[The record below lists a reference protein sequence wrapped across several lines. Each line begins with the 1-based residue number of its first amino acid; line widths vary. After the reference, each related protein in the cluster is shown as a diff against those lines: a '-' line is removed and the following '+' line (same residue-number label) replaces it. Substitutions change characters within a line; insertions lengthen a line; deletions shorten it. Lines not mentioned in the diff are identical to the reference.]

1 MKKVLIRAFLLFWIF
16 FPAWNSNGDCEEIIL
31 GMSADFSG
39 PNRALGIEFY
49 KGASCFFEIINAA
62 GGIHGRSIIIKPYD
76 DGYDPAPAVN
86 NTIRLVEEDD
96 VFALFNYVGTP
107 TTTRIIPL
115 LKYYQNKNIRMFTP
129 LTGARPVSESEYIYS
144 LRASYDD
151 EIRYMVKKLTDVG
164 ITRIAVLHQLDAY
177 GRGGWQSVKSALES
191 RGLSI
196 VAEATYERGAS
207 LSSSFYSQVN
217 ILKKHDPQA
226 VICIAAYEPAA
237 GFIRDS
243 RNRGFNVPILNLSFV
258 NAQKMFNILF
268 LMEKGSNIDYT
279 SGLINSQVVPF
290 YGFRDLE
297 PVQDYIEC
305 LSSDFYRDHSEQAGT
320 AEDISLK
327 PSSVGF
333 EGYLNA
339 RFISMV
345 LDKMEGDVQRDR
357 ISGIIKQLSPAESS
371 PSYCDIFFQCDEM
384 SGVYFI
390 STENKT
396 ITSITDF
403 SRLLH

>member
-1 MKKVLIRAFLLFWIF
+1 
-16 FPAWNSNGDCEEIIL
+16 
-31 GMSADFSG
+31 MSADFSG
-39 PNRALGIEFY
+39 PNKALGLEFY
-49 KGASCFFEIINAA
+49 HGAKCFFDKVNSS
-62 GGIHGRSIIIKPYD
+62 GGIDGQSIAIRVYD

-86 NTIRLVEEDD
+86 NTIRLIEEDN

-115 LKYYQNKNIRMFTP
+115 LKYYQDKKIRLFTP
-129 LTGARPVSESEYIYS
+129 LTGARPVIESEFIYS

-151 EIRYMVKKLTDVG
+151 EIREMVKKLTDVG

-226 VICIAAYEPAA
+226 IISIAAYEPAA

-243 RNRGFNVPILNLSFV
+243 RNMGFNVPILNLSFV
-258 NAQKMFNILF
+258 NAQKMFNILL
-268 LMEKGSNIDYT
+268 LMEKHSDIDYT
-279 SGLINSQVVPF
+279 SRLINSQVVPF
-290 YGFRDLE
+290 YGFWDLE

-305 LSSDFYRDHSEQAGT
+305 LSSDFYRADSKQAGT

-327 PSSVGF
+327 SSSVGF

-339 RFISMV
+339 KFISMV
-345 LDKMEGDVQRDR
+345 LDKMEGDVQSDR
-357 ISGIIKQLSPAESS
+357 IPGIIELLSPAGSS

-384 SGVYFI
+384 TRIYFI